1 MRRIY
6 PQVSP
11 VIPIVFPYLVIRP
24 TVPIWDVLY
33 HTSSVDRTRYG
44 QYIVQSSQYVRYGP
58 VYENTGQ
65 AIKGHSRGSGVA

>member
-11 VIPIVFPYLVIRP
+11 VIPILFPYLVIRP
-24 TVPIWDVLY
+24 TVPIRDVLY

-44 QYIVQSSQYVRYGP
+44 QYIVQSSQYVRYSP

-65 AIKGHSRGSGVA
+65 AIKGTLGDQG